1 MLGYRHAFHAGNH
14 ADVLKHLVLVRI
26 LRHMNQKEK
35 PYWYIDTHAGAGLY
49 GLDSG
54 YATKNAE
61 HEQGINRLWSVTD
74 LPEPLTDFVDLLRD
88 LNPRGRL
95 TLYPGSPYIAQKLLR
110 PIDKMRLFEMHT
122 TDIELLGR
130 TFHDGRRVVVTLGD
144 GFAGL
149 KSSLPPPPRRA
160 VVLIDP
166 SYEDK
171 ADYARVPEALK
182 DSLKRFATGT
192 YIIWYPLL
200 GRADAQRLPERLR
213 SAAKALGAE
222 WLDVNLQVYK
232 PVTGETGM
240 HGSGLFI
247 VNPPWTLEA
256 DLRVCMPVLA
266 SLLAQGSQASFNLE
280 RSKG

>member
-61 HEQGINRLWSVTD
+61 HEQGMARLFGETH
-74 LPEPLTDFVDLLRD
+74 LPEPLADFVALIRG
-88 LNPRGRL
+88 LNPSGVL
-95 TLYPGSPYIAQKLLR
+95 KLYPGSPYIAQKLLR

-192 YIIWYPLL
+192 YAIWYPLL

>member
-26 LRHMNQKEK
+26 LRYMNQKEK

-54 YATKNAE
+54 YAIKNAE
-61 HEQGINRLWSVTD
+61 HEEGINRLWAATE
-74 LPEPLTDFVDLLRD
+74 LPEPLADFVDLLRG
-88 LNPRGRL
+88 LNTRGRL
-95 TLYPGSPYIAQKLLR
+95 TLYPGSPYIAQTLMR
-110 PIDKMRLFEMHT
+110 PIDKMRLFEMHP

-149 KSSLPPPPRRA
+149 KALLPPPPRRA

-182 DSLKRFATGT
+182 DSLKRFSTGT
-192 YIIWYPLL
+192 YAIWYPLL

-213 SAAKALGAE
+213 SAANAAGVE
-222 WLDVNLQVYK
+222 WLDVSLQVYK
-232 PVTGETGM
+232 PVTGEPGM

-256 DLRVCMPVLA
+256 ELRECLPVLA
-266 SLLAQGSQASFNLE
+266 ERLAQGSQASFKLE